1 MNDGYRVQVKFIGSS
16 SLSPIQ
22 VGKWDAGMATPKHTP
37 QGRGYETSLN
47 YFALAMLQNK
57 FEIAT
62 LIALEIYKR
71 TWKYNSNLYKSRTND

>member
-47 YFALAMLQNK
+47 YFGHGNWMYTEDTKQP
-57 FEIAT
+57 
-62 LIALEIYKR
+62 
-71 TWKYNSNLYKSRTND
+71 